1 MISGQNGMLVDKS
14 SERFFKLES
23 SIYVLLSC
31 TEKMSLRQD
40 IENAG
45 QKDKKSKRKE

>member
-1 MISGQNGMLVDKS
+1 MISGQDQMSVEKS
-14 SERFFKLES
+14 VERFSKLES

-31 TEKMSLRQD
+31 TEKRSLERE

-45 QKDKKSKRKE
+45 QKDKKSKQKE